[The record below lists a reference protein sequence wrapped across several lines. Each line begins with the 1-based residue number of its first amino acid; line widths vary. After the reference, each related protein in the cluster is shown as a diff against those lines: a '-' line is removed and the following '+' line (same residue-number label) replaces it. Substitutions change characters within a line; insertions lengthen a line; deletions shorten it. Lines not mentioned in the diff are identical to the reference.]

1 VYQLFEYTP
10 RPLAASYISFS
21 LASNSI
27 DRLCLVLL
35 ECFNDIICISRDKNK
50 SERGVDEDE
59 INGRRVTR
67 QVNGEGGF
75 YLLMGRK
82 GNVNESD
89 FLLFI

>member
-1 VYQLFEYTP
+1 MCVSTFWIYTSVL
-10 RPLAASYISFS
+10 PLRILVF
-21 LASNSI
+21 LASKST

-67 QVNGEGGF
+67 QVNGE
-75 YLLMGRK
+75 
-82 GNVNESD
+82 EED
-89 FLLFI
+89 FICFGE